1 MTVIRFCKA
10 DREILSLCVFECGV
24 CGVLLVGWFFFLK
37 VLLNFEMLNEM
48 LHFIFWILQ
57 KNLHSF

>member
-1 MTVIRFCKA
+1 M
-10 DREILSLCVFECGV
+10 FECGV
-24 CGVLLVGWFFFLK
+24 CGVLLVCWLVFFLK

-48 LHFIFWILQ
+48 LHFIFWIPQ